1 MPFGSPYAPMSA
13 SSSPSSPAVEQ
24 TDKTAVESLLRDGKP
39 DWNAINFEV
48 GCSRCGYNL
57 RMLPQPRCPEC
68 GLEFDWRDV
77 LDASAWRSEFLF
89 EHHWRNRFFGS
100 WLRTTWAGLRPFR
113 FWRNV
118 SIHDRI
124 HPGPLWFLLL
134 TSVLWFPVTMN
145 VFAWLGWLAAEA
157 ALQVAGDYESMRP
170 LWELLNVSRQHV
182 SGLANDL
189 NNLVDEVLWTLSFLL
204 AGLVAALAV
213 LCGLRQTI
221 GRCRLRTVQ
230 LLRVVAYASTPA
242 FICLGACFV
251 VVVVVTNTIE
261 QLTSS
266 SVGTCIGFAGMVLLL
281 ACPAL
286 FIFAGL
292 RRYLHLPHAAL
303 AAFAAALVGLLF
315 AGTSIL
321 LIGFLL

>member
-24 TDKTAVESLLRDGKP
+24 TDKTAVESLLRDGEP
-39 DWNAINFEV
+39 AWDAINFEV

-68 GLEFDWRDV
+68 GLDFDWHTV
-77 LDASAWRSEFLF
+77 LDASAWKSEFLF
-89 EHHWRNRFFGS
+89 EHHWRNRFFRS
-100 WLRTTWAGLRPFR
+100 WLKTTWAGLRPFR

-134 TSVLWFPVTMN
+134 TSVLWFPITMN
-145 VFAWLGWLAAEA
+145 VFAWLTWLVLEA
-157 ALQVAGDYESMRP
+157 ALNVLGPGLITPRGQWLNLARQIVSHMVREFGDLEP
-170 LWELLNVSRQHV
+170 
-182 SGLANDL
+182 DF
-189 NNLVDEVLWTLSFLL
+189 WTLGFLL
-204 AGLVAALAV
+204 TGLLAALAM

-230 LLRVVAYASTPA
+230 LLRVVAYASAPA
-242 FICLGACFV
+242 FICLGVCFV
-251 VVVVVTNTIE
+251 LVTVLIDTVRHPVP
-261 QLTSS
+261 SS
-266 SVGTCIGFAGMVLLL
+266 LEVCVGIGAMTLFTM
-281 ACPAL
+281 CPAGFL
-286 FIFAGL
+286 FAGL

-315 AGTSIL
+315 AGTVFL
-321 LIGFLL
+321 LIGLSF